1 MVIDMAS
8 KTASLRR
15 AHNREDRVM
24 KTLALPISLCLLAYS
39 ALAAQ
44 GHEFWIAP
52 DDYTVAVGTTITA
65 NLRVGSDMKG
75 VPQPYIT
82 DNIARFDLVTGD
94 TVVPVT
100 GRLGDQPAM
109 AAVAPADGLAI
120 VVHETTDTTL
130 TYREYNVFNR
140 FVGHKNL
147 DGVLAQHDARGL
159 PHEKFQ
165 ESYARH
171 AKCLIAVG
179 SGAGADHAF
188 GLKVEIVALTNPYT
202 DDLTDG
208 MNLQVLLDGQPRA
221 DAQLELF
228 GTFPDGTMK
237 RVVYRTDG
245 QGMVNITVE
254 PGVAYLADNVAMT
267 ALPNDDAGAGPVWHS
282 DWASL
287 TFQVPPAP

>member
-1 MVIDMAS
+1 MNTLSIVIS
-8 KTASLRR
+8 
-15 AHNREDRVM
+15 
-24 KTLALPISLCLLAYS
+24 ISLLAYS
-39 ALAAQ
+39 SPAAQ
-44 GHEFWIAP
+44 AHEFWIAP
-52 DDYTVAVGTTITA
+52 EDYTVAVGDTIIA

-75 VPQPYIT
+75 VPQPYI
-82 DNIARFDLVTGD
+82 DSSILRFDVVTGD

-109 AAVAPADGLAI
+109 AAPATTEGLAV
-120 VVHETTDTTL
+120 VVHATTDTTL
-130 TYREYNVFNR
+130 TYQEYNVFNR

-165 ESYARH
+165 ESYARY
-171 AKCLIAVG
+171 AKSLIAVG
-179 SGAGADHAF
+179 NGAGADHAL

-202 DDLTDG
+202 DDLTAG

-228 GTFPDGTMK
+228 AKAPDGVVK
-237 RVVYRTDG
+237 RVVYRTDT

-254 PGVAYLADNVAMT
+254 PGIEYLADNVAMT
-267 ALPNDDAGAGPVWHS
+267 ALPNDDATAGPVWHS